1 MPVMIPSVEPGMLN
15 LLESVE
21 AAHADLAFNQQ
32 VSTLLGITRPP
43 TQMDSQAKYA
53 CLARGDGGVYLR
65 MPINAM
71 YQEKI
76 WVSHTDLSLLHCRN
90 HYLCFRTMLPARCS
104 FMRPVELS
112 RTPWDNHLILAS
124 GEPLEKTGVL

>member
-1 MPVMIPSVEPGMLN
+1 MIPSMEPGMLN

-32 VSTLLGITRPP
+32 VSNSLDITRPP
-43 TQMDSQAKYA
+43 TRMDSQAKYA

-65 MPINAM
+65 MPINAL

-76 WVSHTDLSLLHCRN
+76 WVSRTSISPLS
-90 HYLCFRTMLPARCS
+90 
-104 FMRPVELS
+104 
-112 RTPWDNHLILAS
+112 
-124 GEPLEKTGVL
+124 